1 MVSLDDL
8 YAEACNVVSDVFMH
22 CPTIR
27 EFSRRCESVTELGLN
42 SSGVCIAA
50 LAGQPPKYIGYGKD
64 KKHVEVLAGKLPE
77 DVGKTHVRLRVG
89 DSLKIQIQ
97 PTELLILDT
106 YHSYTRLKQELLK
119 HAGNVTRYLMIV
131 NSYAFAV
138 RGEDGASPGIMDA
151 VAEFLKDHK
160 RWSIVHNETKNNGL
174 LVLQRDAP
182 DETGIDKTYSMVT
195 YDIPDIKWVE
205 RYVIG
210 SSHPKNDLTG
220 YEQEIAA
227 KKQLDK
233 LNRALRYGIV
243 IGVERNFN
251 TIYLEDKEILTGYL
265 VYHVGFRHRPIG
277 K

>member
-1 MVSLDDL
+1 M
-8 YAEACNVVSDVFMH
+8 
-22 CPTIR
+22 
-27 EFSRRCESVTELGLN
+27 G
-42 SSGVCIAA
+42 
-50 LAGQPPKYIGYGKD
+50 
-64 KKHVEVLAGKLPE
+64 
-77 DVGKTHVRLRVG
+77 
-89 DSLKIQIQ
+89 
-97 PTELLILDT
+97 
-106 YHSYTRLKQELLK
+106 
-119 HAGNVTRYLMIV
+119 
-131 NSYAFAV
+131 
-138 RGEDGASPGIMDA
+138 
-151 VAEFLKDHK
+151 
-160 RWSIVHNETKNNGL
+160 
-174 LVLQRDAP
+174 
-182 DETGIDKTYSMVT
+182 T